1 LARLSDI
8 RLRRSAVSGSI
19 PSISNLNLGEL
30 ALNTAD
36 GKVYMKKSVG
46 GTDSVVEV
54 GGANSGIAST
64 FTAYEYTATANQTT
78 FSGSDNYSNTLAY
91 NTGTPPKVQVFM
103 NGILL
108 DEGSS
113 ADYTGTNGTSVVLT
127 TGADAGDLVQIH
139 AYKSDV
145 SVSSNINL
153 GDNKKLQFGDAQD
166 LQIYHDSS
174 NSYIRDV
181 GTGNL
186 IIEGSSQLKLTG
198 PAGDYFMGQN
208 NGSAYLYHA
217 GSLKLYTTSTG
228 VQTTGTVNVNGAYA
242 LPTSDGSAGQA
253 LVTNGSGVLSFATV
267 SGGAVTSMSDT
278 DGDTKIQFE
287 ESSDEDIIRFDTG
300 GIERVRVGIDSS
312 SDSTLEIVRTG
323 VPAARGQLTFNGS
336 GLVTDVTSGYHS
348 LIVRNAGSE
357 HFRIN
362 SSGNVGIGTT
372 GPNRKLHISGS
383 GATVAVKVE
392 ATDGVQSSLDLK
404 NSEGEFRLINDGGAL
419 SIYDQTDTAERFRID
434 TSGNVGIGTTSPASK
449 LHVSDGG
456 AGLEVNPQTAN
467 DRVILFAYDRTAST
481 YQSMNLDATDFRFNP
496 SGTERMRID
505 SAGNVLVGKTS
516 SSFSTAGVELAS
528 GGTAGKVQITRD
540 GGSPLAL
547 SRKTSDG
554 AIALFYK
561 DTTQVGS
568 IGSHTST
575 TTNMYIGSVD
585 SGLYFDSTNNRIS
598 PYYVYNNSLPNGGI
612 SLGGNGNR
620 FQDLYLAGSVT
631 TGDGTA
637 ASPAI
642 KVGDNDTGLFQP
654 TDNVLAFSAWGTER
668 MRIDSQGRVGINN
681 TSPSSQYFNN
691 LVVGDNSAGDKGITI
706 RTSSSNMGV
715 LAFSDTDSANAGRY
729 DGYIAYHHNG
739 SSMRFNTNGGNER
752 MRLDALGNLLV
763 ATTDTTLL
771 NNTSGG
777 GFSVSSNG
785 FTQIA
790 KQGVDNA
797 DPVLILNQTGVEGET
812 LRFYKDGGIVGS
824 IGSNSDALYISSP
837 YGTDSGLKFASSI
850 IAPSTTTGA
859 NRDAAIDLGYSSSR
873 FKDLHLSGT
882 ANANALDIKSG
893 TAIHGTIT
901 TSSSSLTLN
910 ARNTGILLFQSGG
923 SEKMRLSGGNLLVG
937 TTSVSTATQG
947 IKLRS
952 DIDAIAAVADGQ
964 SSGYFGRLNS
974 DGDILNFR
982 KDSTT
987 VGSIQARGG
996 DLVIGTG
1003 DTGIRFND
1011 AANAVMPH
1019 HATDVVNNQI
1029 DIGHATYK
1037 FKDLYLAGK
1046 AYVGSMNVDAGNA
1059 DGIKI
1064 SSTAPYLFFN
1074 DTDTS
1079 HSYDGSISQ
1088 SGTTLYVGGA
1098 TPAQG
1103 IVFRNKASF
1112 GESARFDVNGN
1123 LLVGTTSAANASAG
1137 FRAYAGGNGA
1147 FTRASTVLDLN
1158 RLSTDGVIIQFQK
1171 DTVNVGSIGTV
1182 SNGKLMMGVGSSSS
1196 GTNLIFA
1203 DAFDEIYPS
1212 QNGATTLGDPG
1223 AKFKDLYLAGKAHIG
1238 HAVID
1243 DYAVNT
1249 SATSAAQVDTF
1260 AAATFRTARYTIQIT
1275 NTTDNTYHV
1284 TELLLI
1290 HDGTTPSITEYGTI
1304 YTGSA
1309 AEATFDADIV
1319 SGNVRLLATPASSD
1333 AMQFKV
1339 VRHSILV

>member
-1 LARLSDI
+1 
-8 RLRRSAVSGSI
+8 
-19 PSISNLNLGEL
+19 
-30 ALNTAD
+30 
-36 GKVYMKKSVG
+36 MKKSVG

-300 GIERVRVGIDSS
+300 GIERVRVGVDSS

-336 GLVTDVTSGYHS
+336 GLITDVTSGYHS
-348 LIVRNAGSE
+348 LIVRNGGSE
-357 HFRIN
+357 HFRVRSN
-362 SSGNVGIGTT
+362 
-372 GPNRKLHISGS
+372 
-383 GATVAVKVE
+383 
-392 ATDGVQSSLDLK
+392 
-404 NSEGEFRLINDGGAL
+404 
-419 SIYDQTDTAERFRID
+419 
-434 TSGNVGIGTTSPASK
+434 GNVGIGTTSPDYKLEVAGNTMIGDASAVTSPSFAARQNIVSSFQHGTNGIGRGGSLYLLNTNTNRESGFLSFGAYYNNTNNLYYQTGGIGGGKETAAGSGWGGYLSFWTTSDGTAGAASGQFEHMRITADGNVGIGTTSPSAPLHVVGADSGIKISSAASDRPHLSLVNGTTEMLRLSANNLYGAIGDSTDSQRYMVFKSGNVGIGTTAPSNQFVLKSGTGVDMEFGSEPTAAFIQTYNRTSSAYGHLRFVTNGETMRLTNTGNVGIGTTNPTTK
-449 LHVSDGG
+449 LHVAGIVQVVESSETAFYAGNYVRVFGSSQEYGFRNTGGTTIANISMSGNSYFNGGNVGIGTTTPSYDLDILDTSTASNTG
-456 AGLEVNPQTAN
+456 AGVNIAHATQPQLRFTQTTGNYRMYLGIRTNDLIIAN
-467 DRVILFAYDRTAST
+467 D
-481 YQSMNLDATDFRFNP
+481 
-496 SGTERMRID
+496 SGTEKVRFKQN
-505 SAGNVLVGKTS
+505 GNVGIGTTAPGQPLHVKHS
-516 SSFSTAGVELAS
+516 STHQMRLQGSNSYWNIGTGWS
-528 GGTAGKVQITRD
+528 GYYQDYLLFATNTGEKMVIDTAGKVGIGTNDPNTKLHIKQTSSGNFTEALRIENSGGGADEGNYIQWEVANTSGYGPRIGGRREGTGGVGLHFYTGEINAAPTETMRIDHDGNVGIGTQSPTETLHVMSGVSNDTVAIISGSQSDRGLTISTYASDGRTD
-540 GGSPLAL
+540 GGVDLDA
-547 SRKTSDG
+547 
-554 AIALFYK
+554 YK
-561 DTTQVGS
+561 SFKFTT
-568 IGSHTST
+568 
-575 TTNMYIGSVD
+575 D
-585 SGLYFDSTNNRIS
+585 
-598 PYYVYNNSLPNGGI
+598 
-612 SLGGNGNR
+612 
-620 FQDLYLAGSVT
+620 
-631 TGDGTA
+631 
-637 ASPAI
+637 
-642 KVGDNDTGLFQP
+642 
-654 TDNVLAFSAWGTER
+654 GTER
-668 MRIDSQGRVGINN
+668 ARIDS
-681 TSPSSQYFNN
+681 S
-691 LVVGDNSAGDKGITI
+691 
-706 RTSSSNMGV
+706 
-715 LAFSDTDSANAGRY
+715 
-729 DGYIAYHHNG
+729 
-739 SSMRFNTNGGNER
+739 
-752 MRLDALGNLLV
+752 
-763 ATTDTTLL
+763 
-771 NNTSGG
+771 
-777 GFSVSSNG
+777 
-785 FTQIA
+785 
-790 KQGVDNA
+790 
-797 DPVLILNQTGVEGET
+797 
-812 LRFYKDGGIVGS
+812 
-824 IGSNSDALYISSP
+824 
-837 YGTDSGLKFASSI
+837 
-850 IAPSTTTGA
+850 
-859 NRDAAIDLGYSSSR
+859 
-873 FKDLHLSGT
+873 
-882 ANANALDIKSG
+882 
-893 TAIHGTIT
+893 
-901 TSSSSLTLN
+901 
-910 ARNTGILLFQSGG
+910 
-923 SEKMRLSGGNLLVG
+923 GNLLVG
-937 TTSVSTATQG
+937 TT
-947 IKLRS
+947 
-952 DIDAIAAVADGQ
+952 
-964 SSGYFGRLNS
+964 N
-974 DGDILNFR
+974 
-982 KDSTT
+982 
-987 VGSIQARGG
+987 
-996 DLVIGTG
+996 
-1003 DTGIRFND
+1003 
-1011 AANAVMPH
+1011 
-1019 HATDVVNNQI
+1019 
-1029 DIGHATYK
+1029 
-1037 FKDLYLAGK
+1037 
-1046 AYVGSMNVDAGNA
+1046 
-1059 DGIKI
+1059 
-1064 SSTAPYLFFN
+1064 
-1074 DTDTS
+1074 
-1079 HSYDGSISQ
+1079 
-1088 SGTTLYVGGA
+1088 
-1098 TPAQG
+1098 
-1103 IVFRNKASF
+1103 
-1112 GESARFDVNGN
+1112 
-1123 LLVGTTSAANASAG
+1123 AANASAG

-1182 SNGKLMMGVGSSSS
+1182 SNGKLMMGVGGSS

-1212 QNGATTLGDPG
+1212 QNGVTTLGDPG
-1223 AKFKDLYLAGKAHIG
+1223 AKFKDIHLSGKAHIG

-1275 NTTDNTYHV
+1275 NTTDDTYHV

-1319 SGNVRLLATPASSD
+1319 SGNVRLLATPASTDS
-1333 AMQFKV
+1333 MQFKV